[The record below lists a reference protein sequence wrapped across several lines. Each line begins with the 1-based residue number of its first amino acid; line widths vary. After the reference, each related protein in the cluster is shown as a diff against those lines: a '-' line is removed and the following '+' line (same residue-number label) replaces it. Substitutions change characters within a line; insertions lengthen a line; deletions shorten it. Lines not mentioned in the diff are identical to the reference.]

1 MAASYD
7 VIVVGGGIMGSST
20 AIQLAHHGM
29 KVVVFEAAPGL
40 CLEASGKN
48 GGGLAIQIQKADMM
62 PYALEATEMWKGKNE
77 PFRFDLHF
85 KQTGSLALAYTDDE
99 VDLLRTRSQARIDQ
113 GAPIEF
119 LPGNRIHD
127 YEPKIGT
134 DVKMATFCPLDGHVD
149 PLATGHT
156 FTRILRDLGADLRT
170 STRVEHIHHDSGRY
184 EVEARGERFSAKRIL
199 VSAGAWVQTMLKEFG
214 ITTDLT
220 LRINQMIVTERVPW
234 TIRRY
239 VTIAGGNLSIK
250 QLDPGTIVIGGA
262 WQGRGQLEPR
272 WEDIDYNSFIGNLT
286 LAAHVIPELKTA
298 RVVRNWTG
306 FDIRNE
312 TFTPFI
318 GRIPNHR
325 HAFLLGGVFCGF
337 HLGICLGALMGDVIA
352 DKPPKMPIPQ
362 GAIAEPI
369 H

>member
-170 STRVEHIHHDSGRY
+170 STRVEHIHHDNGRY
-184 EVEARGERFSAKRIL
+184 EVEACGERFSAKRIL

-220 LRINQMIVTERVPW
+220 LRINQMIVARPRSPMCLLPAMWRES
-234 TIRRY
+234 
-239 VTIAGGNLSIK
+239 GGLRLRNLKVNKS
-250 QLDPGTIVIGGA
+250 G
-262 WQGRGQLEPR
+262 
-272 WEDIDYNSFIGNLT
+272 
-286 LAAHVIPELKTA
+286 
-298 RVVRNWTG
+298 
-306 FDIRNE
+306 
-312 TFTPFI
+312 
-318 GRIPNHR
+318 
-325 HAFLLGGVFCGF
+325 
-337 HLGICLGALMGDVIA
+337 
-352 DKPPKMPIPQ
+352 
-362 GAIAEPI
+362 
-369 H
+369 